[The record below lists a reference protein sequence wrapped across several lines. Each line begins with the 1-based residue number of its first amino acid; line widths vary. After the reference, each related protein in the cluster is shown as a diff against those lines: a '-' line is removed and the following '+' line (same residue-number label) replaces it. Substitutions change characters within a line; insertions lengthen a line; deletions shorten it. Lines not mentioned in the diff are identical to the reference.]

1 MTVIFLPLSAV
12 AGIFG
17 MNTADVRGMAFD
29 QWLYWA
35 TAVPVT
41 VAVIL
46 LGLWWMGELRNAFSW
61 LPGLTRRDGYSVIGG
76 GGGGSGGYGRKKVR
90 MVSDDGEMLMPGMMV
105 QRASEDVVEEDVD
118 VRMATRSHGPFVVR
132 QRSVGTGY
140 AVPDEYTTLEA
151 GRQRGYARPWAD

>member
-17 MNTADVRGMAFD
+17 MNTADVRDMDFN
-29 QWLYWA
+29 QWLYWV

-61 LPGLTRRDGYSVIGG
+61 FPGFKRNDGYAVIGG
-76 GGGGSGGYGRKKVR
+76 RGSRGKKVR
-90 MVSDDGEMLMPGMMV
+90 MARDDGEVLLPAVMV
-105 QRASEDVVEEDVD
+105 QRPSEDVEEDID
-118 VRMATRSHGPFVVR
+118 IRMTTRPLGPLMAR
-132 QRSVGTGY
+132 QRSAGPEY
-140 AVPDEYTTLEA
+140 AVPDEYTTLES
-151 GRQRGYARPWAD
+151 GRQRAYQRPWAG